1 MAAKYGRW
9 HDSMRRRQLGI
20 IMNGDLGSPEPGVD
34 RRVAWLASATGFGEI
49 IAELMKKPVAL

>member
-1 MAAKYGRW
+1 
-9 HDSMRRRQLGI
+9 
-20 IMNGDLGSPEPGVD
+20 VD